1 MYWTLPKPH
10 WQRITD
16 CQSATREPKKHALA
30 SEARAAEPPSAAS
43 LVSCRFTFMTAPGY
57 QDSLD
62 FLYERINYERIS
74 TTPTRYPF
82 RLRRMAELAQRIGL
96 GDHVHANSPIPPIP
110 LVHIAGTKGKGSTA
124 AMVAG
129 ILSKAG
135 YRTGLY
141 TSPHLNE
148 LEERFQ
154 INHVPCA
161 ANEIVSLVERI
172 RSVVEEMD
180 QEAGSGPTFFEL
192 TTAMAML
199 HFQSQACDAIIL
211 EVGLGG
217 RLDSTNVFSSSV
229 TAITSIG
236 LDHQH
241 VLGNTIAEI
250 AAEKAGII
258 KPKVPVVSSV
268 VRPEAIEVI
277 RRTAAHQNAP
287 LYQLGE
293 TAGPVGSPGDAAVR
307 SAGDFTISI
316 EPNSDW
322 GSKLCYRGRTA
333 PLRNSHEVALAME
346 GDHQA
351 RNAAVAIAVADLLAE
366 SGLSIPETA
375 FASGLASLNCTAR
388 IERFSL
394 NDDVIAIIDAA
405 HNEDSVAAL
414 IKTMNDRLP
423 DRAITIVFGT
433 SRDKSAE
440 PMLAA
445 LAPKATHLVLT
456 KYSGNPRYREPDEML
471 AMVPS
476 TDCSSTNRPQ
486 TYVIPNA
493 IDACRRGRELASP
506 GGALVICGSFFLAA
520 EAREWLLDLQ
530 RPGTG

>member
-1 MYWTLPKPH
+1 
-10 WQRITD
+10 
-16 CQSATREPKKHALA
+16 
-30 SEARAAEPPSAAS
+30 
-43 LVSCRFTFMTAPGY
+43 MTAPGY
-57 QDSLD
+57 QDSLR

-74 TTPTRYPF
+74 TTPARYPF
-82 RLRRMAELAQRIGL
+82 RLRRMAELAERIGL
-96 GDHVHANSPIPPIP
+96 GDHVHVNSPNPPIP

-141 TSPHLNE
+141 TSPHLND
-148 LEERFQ
+148 LEERFR
-154 INHVPCA
+154 IDHVPCS
-161 ANEIVSLVERI
+161 ANEIVSLVDRI

-180 QEAGSGPTFFEL
+180 REAGSGPTFFEL

-258 KPKVPVVSSV
+258 KPNVSVVSSV
-268 VRPEAIEVI
+268 ARPEAIEVI
-277 RRTAAHQNAP
+277 RKTAADRNAP

-293 TAGPVGSPGDAAVR
+293 TVNPDGEPASVTTS
-307 SAGDFTISI
+307 STGDFVISI
-316 EPNSDW
+316 EPNCDW
-322 GSKLCYRGRTA
+322 GSKLCYQGRTA
-333 PLRNSHEVALAME
+333 PLCNSHEMTLAME

-351 RNAAVAIAVADLLAE
+351 RNAAVAIAVADLLAG

-388 IERFSL
+388 IERFHLS
-394 NDDVIAIIDAA
+394 DDVIAIVDAA

-414 IKTMNDRLP
+414 IKTINDRLP
-423 DRAITIVFGT
+423 DRQITIVFGT

-445 LAPKATHLVLT
+445 LAPMATHLVLT
-456 KYSGNPRYREPDEML
+456 KYSGNPRYREPAEML
-471 AMVPS
+471 AMVPNA
-476 TDCSSTNRPQ
+476 DRPETNRPDGVPHLR
-486 TYVIPNA
+486 THVIADA
-493 IDACRRGRELASP
+493 IDACQRGRELASP

-520 EAREWLLDLQ
+520 EARQWILGLQ
-530 RPGTG
+530 RLGTD

>member
-1 MYWTLPKPH
+1 
-10 WQRITD
+10 
-16 CQSATREPKKHALA
+16 
-30 SEARAAEPPSAAS
+30 
-43 LVSCRFTFMTAPGY
+43 MTAPGY

-74 TTPTRYPF
+74 TTPARYPF
-82 RLRRMAELAQRIGL
+82 RLRRMVELAQRIGL

-154 INHVPCA
+154 INHVPCT

-199 HFQSQACDAIIL
+199 HFQSQACDAVIL

-277 RRTAAHQNAP
+277 RRTAANQNAP

-293 TAGPVGSPGDAAVR
+293 TYQPGETTAPAGESRAAAVQ

-322 GSKLCYRGRTA
+322 GSKLCYQGRTA
-333 PLRNSHEVALAME
+333 PLRDSHEVALAME

-388 IERFSL
+388 IERFNL
-394 NDDVIAIIDAA
+394 DDGVIAIVDAA

-414 IKTMNDRLP
+414 IKTINDRLP
-423 DRAITIVFGT
+423 DREITIVFGT

-445 LAPKATHLVLT
+445 LAPKAKHLVLT

-471 AMVPS
+471 AMVPK
-476 TDCSSTNRPQ
+476 TDCSSTDRPH
-486 TYVIPNA
+486 THVIPDA

-520 EAREWLLDLQ
+520 EAREWILGLQ
-530 RPGTG
+530 RPGTA

>member
-1 MYWTLPKPH
+1 
-10 WQRITD
+10 
-16 CQSATREPKKHALA
+16 
-30 SEARAAEPPSAAS
+30 
-43 LVSCRFTFMTAPGY
+43 MTAPGY

-82 RLRRMAELAQRIGL
+82 RLRRMAELSERIGL
-96 GDHVHANSPIPPIP
+96 GDHVHANSSKPPIP

-124 AMVAG
+124 AMVAA
-129 ILSKAG
+129 ILSNAG

-141 TSPHLNE
+141 TSPHLNQ
-148 LEERFQ
+148 LEERFR
-154 INHVPCA
+154 INHVPCT
-161 ANEIVSLVERI
+161 ANEIVGLVDRI
-172 RSVVEEMD
+172 RGVVEEMD
-180 QEAGSGPTFFEL
+180 REPGPGPTFFEL

-241 VLGNTIAEI
+241 VLGDTIAEI

-258 KPKVPVVSSV
+258 KPNVPVVSSV
-268 VRPEAIEVI
+268 ARPAAIEVI
-277 RRTAAHQNAP
+277 QRTAAEQNAP
-287 LYQLGE
+287 LYQLAE
-293 TAGPVGSPGDAAVR
+293 TPAPAGASINDAGHPG
-307 SAGDFTISI
+307 GDFLISI
-316 EPNSDW
+316 EPSGDW
-322 GSKLCYRGRTA
+322 GSKLCYQGRTA
-333 PLRNSHEVALAME
+333 PLCQSREVTLAME

-351 RNAAVAIAVADLLAE
+351 RNAAVAIAVTDLLAE
-366 SGLSIPETA
+366 SGLAVPGTA

-388 IERFSL
+388 IERFQL
-394 NDDVIAIIDAA
+394 DNDVVAIVDAA
-405 HNEDSVAAL
+405 HNEDSIAAL
-414 IKTMNDRLP
+414 IKTIHDRLA
-423 DRAITIVFGT
+423 DREITVVFGT

-471 AMVPS
+471 TMVPE
-476 TDCSSTNRPQ
+476 TDRRRTQ
-486 TYVIPNA
+486 VIANA
-493 IDACRRGRELASP
+493 IEACQRGRELASP
-506 GGALVICGSFFLAA
+506 GGGLVICGSFFLAA
-520 EAREWLLDLQ
+520 EAREWILGLQ
-530 RPGTG
+530 RAAAN